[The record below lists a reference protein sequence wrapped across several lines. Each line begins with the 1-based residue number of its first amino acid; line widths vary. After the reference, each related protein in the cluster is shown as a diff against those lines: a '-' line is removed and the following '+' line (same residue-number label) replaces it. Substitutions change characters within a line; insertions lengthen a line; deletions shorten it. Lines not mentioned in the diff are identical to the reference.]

1 MHLRF
6 AYQNKR
12 EILHGLSRSTIPDLN
27 RPHNYTSFH
36 FKILNHS
43 NGLLGKVS
51 NVTLLQKPK
60 LHILSFAKGCEKKV
74 IKLKI
79 TVAESSTLKYFKMA
93 AVPSDK

>member
-27 RPHNYTSFH
+27 RPHNYKSFH
-36 FKILNHS
+36 FNS

-51 NVTLLQKPK
+51 NVNLLQKPK
-60 LHILSFAKGCEKKV
+60 LHISSFATGCEKKV

-93 AVPSDK
+93 AIPSDKRF